1 MYAVKN
7 IGNALLGFVY
17 PHVCS
22 GCGTDVLQA
31 EYELCA
37 HCIASLPY
45 TGFEQHA
52 LNPVEKI
59 FRGRL
64 PLQQATSFLYFTK
77 DHFVQQIMHRFKYRG
92 YRQLGTHLGHLMA
105 WQLQKQP
112 HFQSLE
118 AVVPVPMLPEK
129 QFKRGYNQAVVLSE
143 AIAEI
148 LGLPV
153 INNCLIRCKGIESQ
167 TKKTRLERQEHM
179 SENFK
184 LHYPQIIA
192 HKHVL
197 LVDDIITTGATM
209 ESCGRQL
216 LNAPGSMLSIA
227 SLCYTW
233 F

>member
-1 MYAVKN
+1 MHAVKN
-7 IGNALLGFVY
+7 IGNALLGLVY

-22 GCGTDVLQA
+22 SCGSDVLQTG
-31 EYELCA
+31 YELCA
-37 HCIASLPY
+37 QCIEELPY
-45 TGFEQHA
+45 TGFEQQE

-64 PLQQATSFLYFTK
+64 HLQQATSFLFYTK
-77 DHFVQQIMHRFKYRG
+77 DHPVQQIMHRFKYKG
-92 YRQLGTHLGHLMA
+92 YRRLGMHLGRLMGRE
-105 WQLQKQP
+105 LQNQP
-112 HFQSLE
+112 HFKSLQ
-118 AVVPVPMLPEK
+118 AVIPVPVLPEK
-129 QFKRGYNQAVVLSE
+129 EFKRGYNQAEVLSE

-184 LHYPQIIA
+184 LQHPQTIA
-192 HKHVL
+192 NKHVL

-209 ESCGRQL
+209 ESCGRQI
-216 LNAPGSMLSIA
+216 LNVPGSKLSIA